1 MQITFIIGFL
11 CHLAFVS
18 AASAET
24 RLVYMHEGEGGKQI
38 FLADENG
45 KNAKPITS
53 GEAWHLYPDLDG
65 AGKQVAYVEG
75 TQEAGLN
82 IVTQDLATG
91 VVTPRTQGP
100 GMRLHPDFS
109 GNGKF
114 LAYSHMP
121 EGSQRAQ
128 IEILDLTD
136 TSKKAKV
143 IESEFSGFFPA
154 LTSDGELLIYQRTK
168 SKDVKDIV
176 LVRLADGEQ
185 KVLTEDQPESMAP
198 TLSFDDRYV
207 AFTQNVA
214 NNWDVYRLD
223 LQTGKKIRLTDSPS
237 KDYAPAFRADG
248 SIVFASDRRGHFEL
262 FEVPLEMMTA
272 EIPVARLLAGGDGDF
287 YAPSVSGETNFVQG
301 LLPELPDP
309 ARSSFGTARVGNKI
323 YIVGGHQGH
332 EHTYPPESFLTE
344 VAYYDVETKVW
355 AKTTPRPAAA
365 HGYGVAT
372 RGRYLY
378 AFGGFT
384 YSADHKPK
392 WKSIAQID
400 RLDTETG
407 EWTTLPIK
415 LNKPRSSN
423 VVAQMGNKVYLI
435 GGWDST
441 PKKEGDAEGEF
452 LRTIEVFDM
461 KTETLE
467 LSPLTLP
474 DPLRRAFTSVVF
486 NDEILLIGGLGVG
499 ASHFELLDQVT
510 AFNPFKG
517 TFRELP
523 KLPFATFAPAAGML
537 GDTLFVFG
545 GMYKTGKMDY
555 NYVNHIHALRMEFDG
570 GAWRNTGRYLDG
582 AKGFAMVV
590 NLDCCGRLGILGGH
604 AYANDT
610 DAPVKTFEHFGW
622 N

>member
-1 MQITFIIGFL
+1 MHLTLIIGVL
-11 CHLAFVS
+11 CNLAF
-18 AASAET
+18 AEA
-24 RLVYMHEGEGGKQI
+24 RLVFMHEGEGGKQI
-38 FLADENG
+38 LIADEDG
-45 KNAKPITS
+45 KNAKPLTS

-109 GNGKF
+109 GNGRF
-114 LAYSHMP
+114 LAYSHLP
-121 EGSQRAQ
+121 QGGHRAQ
-128 IEILDLTD
+128 IEILDLAD
-136 TSKKAKV
+136 PAKKAKV
-143 IESEFSGFFPA
+143 IASEQSGYFPA
-154 LTSDGELLIYQRTK
+154 LSSDGGFLIYQRSK
-168 SKDVKDIV
+168 SQDVKDIV
-176 LVRLADGEQ
+176 LVRLADGEE
-185 KVLTEDQPESMAP
+185 KVLTPDQPESMAP
-198 TLSFDDRYV
+198 SLSFDDRYV
-207 AFTQNVA
+207 LFTQNVGG
-214 NNWDVYRLD
+214 NWDVYRLD
-223 LQTGKKIRLTDSPS
+223 LQTGEKKRLTDSPA
-237 KDYAPAFRADG
+237 KDYAPTFRADG
-248 SIVFASDRRGHFEL
+248 SVIFASDRRGHFEL
-262 FEVPLEMMTA
+262 Y
-272 EIPVARLLAGGDGDF
+272 EIPLQAMTFEEPPSRLLVGGAGDY

-301 LLPELPDP
+301 KLPELPTP
-309 ARSSFGTARVGNKI
+309 ARSSFGTARVGNRI

-332 EHTYPPESFLTE
+332 EHTYPPESFLSE
-344 VAYYDVETKVW
+344 VAYYDQETKTW
-355 AKTTPRPAAA
+355 TKTTPRPIAA

-372 RGRYLY
+372 RGKYLY

-384 YSADHKPK
+384 YSAEHKPK
-392 WKSIAQID
+392 WKSVAQID
-400 RLDTETG
+400 RLNTETG
-407 EWTTLPIK
+407 EWVTLPVK

-423 VVAQMGNKVYLI
+423 VVAQVGDKVYLI

-441 PKKEGDAEGEF
+441 PKKLDDAEGEF
-452 LRTIEVFDM
+452 LRTIEVFDT
-461 KTETLE
+461 KKETIE
-467 LSPLTLP
+467 VSSVTLP

-510 AFNPFKG
+510 AFNPFTG

-523 KLPFATFAPAAGML
+523 KLPFPTFAPAAGML

-570 GAWRNTGRYLDG
+570 MAWRNTGRYLDG

-590 NLDCCGRLGILGGH
+590 NLDCCGQLGILGGH
-604 AYANDT
+604 AYADDT
-610 DAPVKTFEHFGW
+610 DAPVTTFEHFGW